1 MSSAPPARATDSPAD
16 RSARPP
22 VAGVLAIYAAVVAVC
37 TAVAMLG
44 AGRDPERVHID
55 GRGWIDAWL
64 IGDAAWYQSIAT
76 GGYFYHPGQQ
86 SSIAFFPTYPM
97 AVRGVGW
104 LLGGDFRLAG
114 WLVSLLA
121 GAAAVAAFT
130 VWVWPRLP
138 RAAARTAV
146 AVLLLYPY
154 SFFLYGAL
162 YSDSVF
168 LLLAIAAFL
177 LVESRHYWTA
187 GLIGALATAG
197 RPVGVAVAAGL
208 VLRTLEQLAERVGR
222 EGATRVVT
230 RNPATNLATDPGP
243 DRESAP
249 ATDPVRRTDPTAPGS
264 GRRWPAH
271 PGWWDLIR
279 AVRSVRWREVGVL
292 VSGLG
297 LATWMVYLWTTY
309 DDPLAFATVQAAP
322 GWNQGGGP
330 RTWLK
335 FDYVGTLLWRSPD
348 LALRLTAQALMV
360 LLAILLLR
368 RVWRLFGWGYLA
380 YAVVV
385 LAIPLIG
392 TKDFMGTGRY
402 VLAAFPVIAAAGHV
416 LSTTRHRWIRP
427 IVLSLFGAG
436 LLLATYVFASGV
448 PVT

>member
-1 MSSAPPARATDSPAD
+1 
-16 RSARPP
+16 
-22 VAGVLAIYAAVVAVC
+22 VLAAYAAVVLVC
-37 TAVAMLG
+37 TTVAMLG
-44 AGRDPERVHID
+44 AGRNPDRVHAD
-55 GRGWIDAWL
+55 QRAWIDAWL
-64 IGDAAWYQSIAT
+64 VGDAAWYQSIAT
-76 GGYFYHPGQQ
+76 GGYFYQPGQQ

-121 GAAAVAAFT
+121 GAAAVVAFT
-130 VWVWPRLP
+130 LWVWPRLP
-138 RAAARTAV
+138 RPAALTAV
-146 AVLLLYPY
+146 ALLLLSPY
-154 SFFLYGAL
+154 SLFLYGAL

-168 LLLAIAAFL
+168 LLLAISAFL
-177 LVESRHYWTA
+177 VVETRHYWTA

-208 VLRTLEQLAERVGR
+208 VVRTLEQLAEHRR
-222 EGATRVVT
+222 AI
-230 RNPATNLATDPGP
+230 ATDV
-243 DRESAP
+243 SAP
-249 ATDPVRRTDPTAPGS
+249 DSPADSRAGS
-264 GRRWPAH
+264 RAGSPADSSAGARRWPAH
-271 PGWWDLIR
+271 PRFLELFR
-279 AVRSVRWREVGVL
+279 AVRDVRWREIGVL

-297 LATWMVYLWTTY
+297 LVAWTVYLWTSY
-309 DDPLAFATVQAAP
+309 GDPLAFATVQAAP

-330 RTWLK
+330 RTWFK

-348 LALRLTAQALMV
+348 LAVRLTAQALMV

-402 VLAAFPVIAAAGHV
+402 VLAAFPVIAAGGHLLATVRFRWLRPVV
-416 LSTTRHRWIRP
+416 LA
-427 IVLSLFGAG
+427 LFGAG
-436 LLLATYVFASGV
+436 LLVATFVFASGV
-448 PVT
+448 AVT